1 VSSAAARRIK
11 LVLLPG
17 LDGTGVQF
25 RPLLRALPAHIEPL
39 VLSYPQDQALGYDA
53 LCEHV
58 RRLLPVGDDYLLLG
72 ESFGGPL
79 SIRLAAEKPRGL
91 KGLVLCATF
100 VKCPQAWVPP
110 WFARWVPSWPFI
122 LFPKLA
128 QAKAVLGGYATG
140 ELLALAK
147 EALEM
152 VPAAV
157 MARRVGEVIDVD
169 VGADL
174 RCVEAPILYLRGR
187 DDHVVPA
194 SSLKRIQAL
203 RPDIHVARIP
213 APHMVLQT
221 QPQLAAEAIET
232 FSAALN

>member
-1 VSSAAARRIK
+1 MS
-11 LVLLPG
+11 
-17 LDGTGVQF
+17 QF
-25 RPLLRALPAHIEPL
+25 RPLLRSLPAHIEPL
-39 VLSYPQDQALGYDA
+39 ALTYPLDRTLGYDE

-58 RRLLPVGDDYLLLG
+58 RPLLPVDDDYLLLG

-79 SIRLAAEKPRGL
+79 SIRLAAERPPRL

-100 VKCPQAWVPP
+100 VKCPQAWASP
-110 WFARWVPSWPFI
+110 WVARWVPSWPFI

-128 QAKAVLGGYATG
+128 QAKAVLGGYATR

-152 VPAAV
+152 VPASV
-157 MARRVGEVIDVD
+157 MAHRVGEVISVD
-169 VGADL
+169 VSAEL
-174 RCVEAPILYLRGR
+174 QRVAAPILYLRGR

-194 SSLKRIQAL
+194 ANLKHIQTL
-203 RPDIHVARIP
+203 RPDAHVVQIP

-221 QPQLAAEAIET
+221 QPQLAAEALEA
-232 FSAALN
+232 FLAALD